1 VTRRG
6 VTGGDRSPSLRRS
19 RVDPPYQET
28 MRTSYP
34 FRSEGGVAET
44 VGAPDGQGVR
54 LLTPDELAEWLA
66 AHEKAI
72 AQRWLIE
79 LRTRGD
85 RVPSEV
91 RELLR
96 GFLELLVRFLPPSL
110 GAYRTQVEP
119 LFQQAAELYG
129 NLGAHRGLVAG
140 EAVEEF
146 QLLREVLLR
155 FLYTEPPG
163 GERVGV
169 ALREMLQL
177 SRFVDLGVTYAS
189 VGHTDTLF
197 FHLLHGGGAPV
208 SSPTQEVLDEVTEQ
222 IGTLAGEL
230 DRILSFGASNGNGH
244 GP

>member
-1 VTRRG
+1 
-6 VTGGDRSPSLRRS
+6 
-19 RVDPPYQET
+19 

-34 FRSEGGVAET
+34 FQSESGIAEA

-54 LLTPDELAEWLA
+54 MLTPEELAEWLG

-79 LRTRGD
+79 LRTRGE

-91 RELLR
+91 RDLLR
-96 GFLELLVRFLPPSL
+96 SFLELLVRFLPPSL
-110 GAYRTQVEP
+110 GAFRTQVEP

-155 FLYTEPPG
+155 LLYTEPPG
-163 GERVGV
+163 EERVGV

-197 FHLLHGGGAPV
+197 FHLLHGGGGPV
-208 SSPTQEVLDEVTEQ
+208 SSPTPEVLDEVTEQ
-222 IGTLAGEL
+222 IETLAGEL
-230 DRILSFGASNGNGH
+230 DRILSFEAANGNGD

>member
-1 VTRRG
+1 
-6 VTGGDRSPSLRRS
+6 
-19 RVDPPYQET
+19 
-28 MRTSYP
+28 MREVYP
-34 FRSEGGVAET
+34 FRSEGDVAT
-44 VGAPDGQGVR
+44 DIGGTARAPQVR
-54 LLTPDELAEWLA
+54 LLTPDDLGEWLE
-66 AHEKAI
+66 AHRKAI

-79 LRTRGD
+79 LRSRGD
-85 RVPSEV
+85 RVPGEV

-110 GAYRTQVEP
+110 GAFRPQVEP

-163 GERVGV
+163 DERVGV
-169 ALREMLQL
+169 GLREMLQL

-197 FHLLHGGGAPV
+197 FHLLHGGGVGDAPTPAVLAEV
-208 SSPTQEVLDEVTEQ
+208 SEQ
-222 IGTLAGEL
+222 IETLSEEL
-230 DRILSFGASNGNGH
+230 DRILSFDPANGNH
-244 GP
+244 RPR

>member
-1 VTRRG
+1 MTTR
-6 VTGGDRSPSLRRS
+6 
-19 RVDPPYQET
+19 
-28 MRTSYP
+28 YP
-34 FRSEGGVAET
+34 FRSESGVATEA
-44 VGAPDGQGVR
+44 VDAYEASGVR
-54 LLTPDELAEWLA
+54 LLSPEELAEWLE
-66 AHEKAI
+66 AHEKPI

-79 LRTRGD
+79 LRTRED
-85 RVPSEV
+85 RVPAHV

-146 QLLREVLLR
+146 QVLREVLLR
-155 FLYTEPPG
+155 FLYTDPPG
-163 GERVGV
+163 DEKVGV
-169 ALREMLQL
+169 GLREMLQL

-197 FHLLHGGGAPV
+197 FHLLHGGSAGDG
-208 SSPTQEVLDEVTEQ
+208 PTEEVMAEVQEQVESLADELE
-222 IGTLAGEL
+222 
-230 DRILSFGASNGNGH
+230 RILGFEAANGAALH
-244 GP
+244 A

>member
-1 VTRRG
+1 
-6 VTGGDRSPSLRRS
+6 
-19 RVDPPYQET
+19 

-34 FRSEGGVAET
+34 FRSESGTAET
-44 VGAPDGQGVR
+44 VGVPDRRDVR
-54 LLTPDELAEWLA
+54 LLTPEELAEWIE

-79 LRTRGD
+79 IRTRGD

-91 RELLR
+91 RELLQ
-96 GFLELLVRFLPPSL
+96 GFLELLARFLPPSL

-119 LFQQAAELYG
+119 LFQQVAELYG

-163 GERVGV
+163 GERLGVG
-169 ALREMLQL
+169 LREMLQL
-177 SRFVDLGVTYAS
+177 NRFVDLGVTYAS

-208 SSPTQEVLDEVTEQ
+208 SSPTPQVLDEVSEQ
-222 IGTLAGEL
+222 IGTLAEEL
-230 DRILSFGASNGNGH
+230 DRILSFEASQGNGD

>member
-1 VTRRG
+1 
-6 VTGGDRSPSLRRS
+6 
-19 RVDPPYQET
+19 

-34 FRSEGGVAET
+34 FRSESGIAEA
-44 VGAPDGQGVR
+44 VGAPGGEDVR
-54 LLTPDELAEWLA
+54 LLTPEELAGWLA

-85 RVPSEV
+85 RVPGEV

-110 GAYRTQVEP
+110 GAYRAQVEP
-119 LFQQAAELYG
+119 PFQQTAELYG

-155 FLYTEPPG
+155 FLYTDPPG
-163 GERVGV
+163 DEKVGV
-169 ALREMLQL
+169 GLREMLQL
-177 SRFVDLGVTYAS
+177 NRFVDLGVTYAS

-197 FHLLHGGGAPV
+197 FHLLHGGGTPV
-208 SSPTQEVLDEVTEQ
+208 SSPTPEVLEEVSEQ
-222 IGTLAGEL
+222 IATLAGDL
-230 DRILSFGASNGNGH
+230 DRILSFGSGNGNG
-244 GP
+244 GPLRSP